1 MRLVSYS
8 HRYHK
13 AYFFEKIDFLSCERD
28 QKNRVKPTVK
38 RKHHS
43 TRVNQ
48 SCNSKCLS
56 AASSIDFQPTEVP
69 ALSQAILAE
78 DSFPLLIC
86 KHWRQLH
93 GTTQQ
98 SYTFPPFLNKR
109 GETDG
114 RITEGN
120 IKLTRCKSAHT
131 GIMEEAYIFKS
142 KREVRKLWSIT
153 VKTL

>member
-13 AYFFEKIDFLSCERD
+13 AYFFEKIDFFSCERD

-43 TRVNQ
+43 TRKRQ
-48 SCNSKCLS
+48 SVMQQQVSLSSLIYWLS
-56 AASSIDFQPTEVP
+56 AHRGPCVVP
-69 ALSQAILAE
+69 GNTGRRQLSPFDLN
-78 DSFPLLIC
+78 
-86 KHWRQLH
+86 WRQLH

-120 IKLTRCKSAHT
+120 IKLTRCRSAHT